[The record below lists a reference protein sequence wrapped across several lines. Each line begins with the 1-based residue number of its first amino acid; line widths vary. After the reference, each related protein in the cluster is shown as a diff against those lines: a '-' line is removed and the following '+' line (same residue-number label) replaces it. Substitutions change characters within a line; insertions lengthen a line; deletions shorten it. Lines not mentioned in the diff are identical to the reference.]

1 MLERDLKCAEKYAGK
16 CALGLCT
23 WGAVNP
29 RQHWVLCGAPRPTT
43 RPPRLRTVGG
53 LRVVGLGAYWVRKLA
68 GVYGNQK
75 LVQARIQV
83 TSDLMVGR
91 GKGLG
96 RGGWRWL
103 L

>member
-1 MLERDLKCAEKYAGK
+1 MFERGLRCAPRYALR
-16 CALGLCT
+16 CAHGLCT

-29 RQHWVLCGAPRPTT
+29 RQHWVGSCAPRPTT
-43 RPPRLRTVGG
+43 RPPRLRKVGG
-53 LRVVGLGAYWVRKLA
+53 LRVVGLGAFLVRKLA

-75 LVQARIQV
+75 LVQARILV
-83 TSDLMVGR
+83 ISDLVVDR

-96 RGGWRWL
+96 RGEGRWL